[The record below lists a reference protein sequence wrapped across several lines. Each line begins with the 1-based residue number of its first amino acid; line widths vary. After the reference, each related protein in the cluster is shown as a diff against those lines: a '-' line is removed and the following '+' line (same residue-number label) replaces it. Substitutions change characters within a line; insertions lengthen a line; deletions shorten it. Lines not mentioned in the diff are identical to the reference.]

1 MDRTLADAYNS
12 VTSQNLLY
20 QRNRLRWEFLL
31 QSYIGGDEY
40 RQGNH
45 LTKYYNETAGE
56 YEARLAVTPLDN
68 HCRSIISVYTSFMF
82 RSSPERD
89 FGSLD
94 SDANLKDFLAD
105 ADLDGRTMDAFM
117 RDVAIWSAVFGHCWI
132 LTVKPQTN
140 ATTRADEM
148 ASGVRPYVNLITPV
162 TVTDWTW
169 RRELS
174 GAYTLSYLKYV
185 EEANDTFST
194 IKEWTEEE
202 IITSQVNH
210 NTRELVDKMIEPNG
224 LGRIPA
230 TICYATRSPVRG
242 IGGSMISDIADAQK
256 MIYNLSSEVE
266 QSIRINGHPTLV
278 KTVEVEASAGAGS
291 VALMPDGMDPGL
303 KPYLLNV
310 STDITQIYTS
320 IGSLVN
326 SIDKMANTGAVR
338 ATESRTLS
346 GVAMETEFQLLNAR
360 LAEFAD
366 NLELA
371 EEQIWRWYALYQGT
385 VFDGEIDYP
394 DEFDVRDVPNALR
407 SLQSIAGS
415 IKTPEAQALL
425 EYRVRELLED
435 PRYEIQY
442 EESREQA
449 MYQAEIDEI
458 EKIQASLV
466 NTQAMATTP
475 APAAPEAPTANF
487 NGATCPVATQDIG
500 VNLANRQTAIDTANY
515 GPLNPALPNT
525 VFWMAKADMWNTDV
539 VTAKQSLC
547 ANCSF
552 FVQTTEILDCI
563 DAGLA
568 AGGAT
573 GDEWDSVGGGQL
585 GYCEAFDFK
594 CKSTRTCDAW
604 VAGGPVTDATPT
616 PAGAPE

>member
-1 MDRTLADAYNS
+1 MDSTFQNAYNRVVS
-12 VTSQNLLY
+12 TNPLY
-20 QRNRLRWEFLL
+20 QRNRERWMFLL
-31 QSYIGGDEY
+31 QSYIGGNEY
-40 RQGNH
+40 RSGGH
-45 LTKYYNETAGE
+45 LTKYVGETTKE
-56 YEARLAVTPLDN
+56 YEARLSSTPLDN
-68 HCRSIISVYTSFMF
+68 HCRSVISVYTSFMF

-89 FGSLD
+89 FGTMPE
-94 SDANLKDFLAD
+94 SDNLKAFLED
-105 ADLDGRTMDAFM
+105 ADLDGRSMDAFM
-117 RDVAIWSAVFGHCWI
+117 RDVAIWAAVFGHCWI

-140 ATTRADEM
+140 SATRADEM
-148 ASGVRPYVNLITPV
+148 AQGVRPYVNLITPL

-169 RRELS
+169 KREAS
-174 GAYTLSYLKYV
+174 GAYSLTYLKYV
-185 EEANDTFST
+185 EETNDSFAT
-194 IKEWTEEE
+194 IKEWTQDI
-202 IITSQVNH
+202 IITSQVN
-210 NTRELVDKMIEPNG
+210 NQSREITDMTEEVNE

-230 TICYATRSPVRG
+230 VIAYAARSPIRG
-242 IGGSMISDIADAQK
+242 FGASMISDIADAQR
-256 MIYNLSSEVE
+256 MIYNMTSEVE

-278 KTVEVEASAGAGS
+278 KTTDVEASAGAGS
-291 VALMPDGMDPGL
+291 IALMPDGMDPGL

-320 IGSLVN
+320 IDNLVN
-326 SIDKMANTGAVR
+326 SIDKMANTGAIR

-371 EEQIWRWYALYQGT
+371 EEQIWRWYALYEGT

-394 DEFDVRDVPNALR
+394 DEFSVRDVPNALR
-407 SLQSIAGS
+407 SLQTIAGS
-415 IKTPEAQALL
+415 IKTPESQALL
-425 EYRVRELLED
+425 EFRVRELLDD

-442 EESREQA
+442 EEEREQA

-458 EKIQASLV
+458 NKIQATLES
-466 NTQAMATTP
+466 
-475 APAAPEAPTANF
+475 AAPVDAQAAPTEPTANF
-487 NGATCPVATQDIG
+487 PDATCPIATQDIG
-500 VNLANRQTAIDTANY
+500 VNLANRQTAIDTAKY

-539 VTAKQSLC
+539 ATAKQSLC
-547 ANCSF
+547 GNCSF
-552 FVQTTEILDCI
+552 FNMTTPILDCI
-563 DAGLA
+563 DAGLT

-604 VAGGPVTDATPT
+604 VAGGPVTDVTPT